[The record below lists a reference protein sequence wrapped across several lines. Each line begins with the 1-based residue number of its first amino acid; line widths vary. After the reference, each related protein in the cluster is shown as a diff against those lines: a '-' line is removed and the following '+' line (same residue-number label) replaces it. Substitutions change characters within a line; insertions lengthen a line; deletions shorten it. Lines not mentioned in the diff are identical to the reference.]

1 MTPRVTPDPAS
12 TPSPTAAAP
21 APTPLR
27 VVIADDQATV
37 RQGLELLLG
46 TVPEIQVVASAV
58 NGAEAVELVARHRP
72 DVVLLDLNMPVLSG
86 IEATRRLTTE
96 HPDVAIVILTT
107 YADDGSVFEALRAGA
122 RGYLTKDADRAAIAG
137 ALQAATRG
145 LSVLDPAVQARL
157 LAAPA
162 NTPAPATPA
171 PTPSPPSTP
180 QPTTSTPNPP
190 LGAPTPPSAGAP
202 SPLPDALTKREAE
215 ILTLLA
221 QGLTNPEIAEHLFL
235 SGHTIKT
242 HINRI
247 FTKTGSR
254 DRMAAARYARDHG
267 LA

>member
-1 MTPRVTPDPAS
+1 MTSDPDADTVA
-12 TPSPTAAAP
+12 TPSPAAASR
-21 APTPLR
+21 AVLR

-58 NGAEAVELVARHRP
+58 NGAEAVDLVARHRP

-86 IEATRRLTTE
+86 IEATRRLTAE

-122 RGYLTKDADRAAIAG
+122 KGYLTKDADRAAIAG

-162 NTPAPATPA
+162 ASPAA
-171 PTPSPPSTP
+171 
-180 QPTTSTPNPP
+180 TTSP
-190 LGAPTPPSAGAP
+190 AASPSSPSSP

-221 QGLTNPEIAEHLFL
+221 QGLTNPEIAERLFL

-254 DRMAAARYARDHG
+254 DRMAAARYARDHD